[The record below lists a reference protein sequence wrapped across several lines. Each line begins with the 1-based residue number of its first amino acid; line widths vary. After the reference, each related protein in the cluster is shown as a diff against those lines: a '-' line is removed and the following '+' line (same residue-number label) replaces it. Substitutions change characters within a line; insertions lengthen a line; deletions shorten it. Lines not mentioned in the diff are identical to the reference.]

1 MPFFSLTSKLGAPN
15 FLASLTN
22 FFELGYSFSEFFS
35 VPFSQEKVTSM
46 AMEGPVEDALDEGF
60 HLPSNMSRCLS
71 VLDIVMEDPAA
82 KQFFSLLRNF

>member
-1 MPFFSLTSKLGAPN
+1 
-15 FLASLTN
+15 
-22 FFELGYSFSEFFS
+22 
-35 VPFSQEKVTSM
+35 M

-82 KQFFSLLRNF
+82 KQFFSGRTGMMRLWWIV